1 MGCAVL
7 ISACGGTGQDNGTES
22 TFNQEFSGLAI
33 DGYLARSLVF
43 LDTNNDGTRNAWEPF
58 AFTDDEG
65 YFSFNPNT
73 NVDYCREN
81 ASVSEAEFCLRTNSE
96 RTDLVIRIDGGY
108 DVLTGEPLLGQLSRR
123 INNTSTNNVNSVII
137 SPVSSLVA
145 NLSTEQSSRVL
156 QNLGLTSD
164 DLDVDYLNTDGSSS
178 VDSQLLN
185 VSLKIHKVVTVLSDR
200 LVDTYTE
207 IGDERGTPNDASSF
221 VYSALANQLL
231 EDNVDLNQAVG
242 NSSAMANV
250 LDQAEAQLREVYRR
264 RDFDLPADLGDASNT
279 QSFDRVI
286 DVTGQVVQVID
297 AVISSDE
304 LDITSDEA
312 KGRSRAI
319 ESIVIKAVNE
329 RGLDSTI
336 ESATQFF
343 TNTEN
348 EDLVNILLNVLI
360 SDRVDL
366 VSLSRN
372 DFAGDDFDSAEEI
385 EEISLLPDDA
395 APFTQVGGLQLRVSD
410 LDLGSAPDRLRDAEI
425 EWYFNGSETDI
436 SGSFSA
442 CVKFIEDAN
451 VDGSLGEGNTRG
463 ELVDGFWSL
472 LGSSSENVE
481 SFNLLITVTLLGTT
495 YQAIIKQAGT
505 DTVGGVNY
513 QLFRFD
519 NGDDIDQWHS
529 LEGMIPIDSIPTT
542 NEACEARLPSRI
554 GI

>member
-156 QNLGLTSD
+156 QNQGLTAD

-200 LVDTYTE
+200 LTDTYTE

-451 VDGSLGEGNTRG
+451 IDGSLGEGNTRG